1 MSAADRFERAREDGA
16 ANILRV
22 LRRRWLMVGGIVLAC
37 LLVSVVR
44 HERAP
49 KSYAATASVAFQSA
63 TLPDAALQVT
73 PTGSGEAVRD
83 AATEVLIGH
92 SSEVAEGV
100 RKLLHTPASA
110 SQLLEEVSVE
120 VAPEADVLRFTAT
133 TGDPQRSARLANAFA
148 SQYIAFK
155 AVAQVSSIEEAQRQ
169 LQRQISTLPAGSSAR
184 LSLEQDQQRLGG
196 LRAVAGGSANI
207 ISRATPPTQPTGT
220 KLSTSAIIGV
230 LIGLA
235 LAFSVVFLLEALDRR
250 LKTIEELER
259 EYGLPVLT
267 AIPQTSF
274 GPIRAGER
282 DALLEP
288 YRMVRSA
295 LDFSAVAR
303 EVDTLLVTSAVAGEG
318 KTTVAVDLAHVEA
331 LADRRVVLVEMDL
344 RRPTF
349 AQHFGFHP
357 RDGLTTALTRGGD
370 ATSLLLQPFPSL
382 PNFSVLPAGLL
393 PPNPSEMLGSAGI
406 GELIEELARDETMVI
421 IDAPPLNPVADAHML
436 LNNPAVHAAIVVARV
451 DRTTREEVQRARDIL
466 GRHMVEPV
474 GLIVTGLQDAG
485 RYGYEG
491 YDADEPKGDPYRD
504 LLSRP
509 PGTSSPQQAR

>member
-1 MSAADRFERAREDGA
+1 MSATDRFERVREDGA
-16 ANILRV
+16 ANTLSV
-22 LRRRWLMVGGIVLAC
+22 LRRRWLMIGGIVLAC

-44 HERAP
+44 HERAS

-100 RKLLHTPASA
+100 RKQLHTPASA
-110 SQLLEEVSVE
+110 SELLEEVSVE

-133 TGDPQRSARLANAFA
+133 TGDPQHSARLANAFA

-169 LQRQISTLPAGSSAR
+169 LQQQISTLPAGSSAR

-207 ISRATPPTQPTGT
+207 ISRATPPTEPTGT
-220 KLSTSAIIGV
+220 KLSTSAIIGL

-250 LKTIEELER
+250 LKTIEELEH
-259 EYGLPVLT
+259 EYRLPVLT

-303 EVDTLLVTSAVAGEG
+303 DVDTLLVTSAVAGEG

-357 RDGLTTALTRGGD
+357 REGLTTALTRGGG
-370 ATSLLLQPFPSL
+370 AASLLLQPFPSL

-393 PPNPSEMLGSAGI
+393 PPNPSEILGSAGI
-406 GELIEELARDETMVI
+406 GEIIEELARDEAMVI
-421 IDAPPLNPVADAHML
+421 IDAPPLNPVADAHVL
-436 LNNPAVHAAIVVARV
+436 LNNPAVHAVVVVARV
-451 DRTTREEVQRARDIL
+451 DKTTREEVHRARDIL

-474 GLIVTGLQDAG
+474 GLIVTGLHDAG
-485 RYGYEG
+485 RYGYEA
-491 YDADEPKGDPYRD
+491 YDADGPKGDPYRD

-509 PGTSSPQQAR
+509 PGASSPQQAR